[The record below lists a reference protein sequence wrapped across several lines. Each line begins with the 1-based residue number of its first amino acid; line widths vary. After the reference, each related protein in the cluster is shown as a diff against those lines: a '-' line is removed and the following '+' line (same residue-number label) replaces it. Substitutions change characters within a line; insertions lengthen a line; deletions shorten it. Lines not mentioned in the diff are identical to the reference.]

1 MSVVWGRSGRSVVQG
16 SDVLL
21 PLIELDSQSFSPT
34 ASVAGCLLGA
44 PTPMWDK
51 NRKRQEKNL
60 KTVMTVWHVS
70 HW

>member
-1 MSVVWGRSGRSVVQG
+1 MQG

-44 PTPMWDK
+44 PTPM
-51 NRKRQEKNL
+51 
-60 KTVMTVWHVS
+60 
-70 HW
+70 